1 MSALEQSLPVIA
13 KKSCYLFLCL
23 SNVGRIW
30 L

>member
-13 KKSCYLFLCL
+13 KESCYLFLCL